1 MRAFGAGEKSDGGW
15 WLTESNRG
23 RGGAVIAVTMR
34 ALRVWSVEE
43 MLKRGLERL
52 AAALVKKTEMRE
64 EDVPD

>member
-1 MRAFGAGEKSDGGW
+1 MRAFGVGEKSDGGW